1 MAAQPASIAT
11 LLLFLPLLVQCQFDV
26 CRNLRDS
33 KGGPGWEFYA
43 CQPSPSNM
51 KEVMQIRV
59 DPPGITCGNPPER
72 FCTLVSAT
80 QLIEHKPAESL
91 LLDQFTYVYVHCK
104 KKKVT
109 EISYINSLHQGY
121 LSNTFMINTFF

>member
-1 MAAQPASIAT
+1 MAAQPTTIAT

-33 KGGPGWEFYA
+33 EREPGWEFYA
-43 CQPSPSNM
+43 CQPAPSNM

-80 QLIEHKPAESL
+80 QLIEHKLAESL
-91 LLDQFTYVYVHCK
+91 LLDKFTFVDVHCK
-104 KKKVT
+104 KKKKSNRFPILT
-109 EISYINSLHQGY
+109 PYIKVILATH
-121 LSNTFMINTFF
+121 L

>member
-1 MAAQPASIAT
+1 MAAQPATIAT

-33 KGGPGWEFYA
+33 EWGPGWEFYA

-80 QLIEHKPAESL
+80 QLIEHKPAENFIFIHICVCAL
-91 LLDQFTYVYVHCK
+91 LK
-104 KKKVT
+104 KKNRFPISTPCIKV
-109 EISYINSLHQGY
+109 ILAIHL
-121 LSNTFMINTFF
+121 